1 MEEVLQA
8 LFIERFGMAPETITR
23 LPLSGS
29 HRSYYR
35 LGGAKGASV
44 IGAIGTDADEN
55 RAFLTLSRHFRS
67 KGLPVPEIL
76 AVSPDRMA
84 YIQEDLGTESLYD
97 AVAAGRA
104 SGDYSPSER
113 SLLLKAVR
121 LLPRVQ
127 FEGADGID
135 WSVCYPQREF
145 DARMVD
151 FDLNYFKYDFLK
163 FTGVEFNEVRLQDD
177 FDRIKT
183 DLLAVRS
190 ETFLYRD
197 FQARN
202 IMLRAGEPYLIDY
215 QGGRKGPFYYDLA
228 SFAWQARA
236 QYPEDLRE
244 EMVAAYRDALR
255 PYADVPEAQ
264 FRRELRLFVLFR
276 TLQVLGAYGYRG
288 LYERKPYFLESLP
301 YALKNLRTLLPLA
314 EYPYLS
320 KVLQSVASVPGGG
333 TEASADV
340 STPGHGKEPAGSEL
354 SRSDDEDDRGRGR
367 SERSERSSADA
378 CALENGTDATLT
390 ITVYSFSFRKGIPE
404 DRSGNGGG
412 YVFDCRGTH
421 NPGRYEQ
428 YKQMTG
434 RDEPVI
440 RFLEEDGEILPFL
453 EHAMGL
459 VTPHARRF
467 LERGFTSLQV
477 SFGCTG
483 GQHRSVFCADRMAR
497 YLQETFPAARIVL
510 IHRERGIQE
519 TFEPSI

>member
-288 LYERKPYFLESLP
+288 LYERKPYFLESIPL
-301 YALKNLRTLLPLA
+301 AINNLRNLIEDHPDLLAELPELNKVLRRVRSAESGERSYRGCGRQLRTPNSELRTALGLQRHQRGVARPLPIAARSRPSLPRHRRIHQAEPRGPPHRLVSAHARPLA
-314 EYPYLS
+314 
-320 KVLQSVASVPGGG
+320 
-333 TEASADV
+333 
-340 STPGHGKEPAGSEL
+340 
-354 SRSDDEDDRGRGR
+354 RRGQARNPR
-367 SERSERSSADA
+367 PRQH
-378 CALENGTDATLT
+378 LILT
-390 ITVYSFSFRKGIPE
+390 A
-404 DRSGNGGG
+404 N
-412 YVFDCRGTH
+412 
-421 NPGRYEQ
+421 
-428 YKQMTG
+428 
-434 RDEPVI
+434 
-440 RFLEEDGEILPFL
+440 
-453 EHAMGL
+453 
-459 VTPHARRF
+459 
-467 LERGFTSLQV
+467 
-477 SFGCTG
+477 
-483 GQHRSVFCADRMAR
+483 
-497 YLQETFPAARIVL
+497 
-510 IHRERGIQE
+510 
-519 TFEPSI
+519 